1 MKMNAMTKPIVFF
14 LLIFAMN
21 FSSQAQVENRQF
33 YQLKTYTLAD
43 EKQEGIMDSYLK
55 DAYLPALKRA
65 NIENVGVFKLRPS
78 NYLTANKI
86 YVLIPF
92 ESMDQFLTIDNML
105 AQDKSYVSAGAA
117 YLEAKFD
124 EPPYERINSTLMK
137 AFTEMPTMKATE
149 VQGPRKDRVYELRS
163 YESPTEATYQNKV
176 DMFNTGGEVELFD
189 SLGFNA
195 VFYAEVLSGDRMPNL
210 MYMTTFPNME
220 KRDALWDAFFTSE
233 KWSKLKVDPKYQNN
247 MNKSDKILLY
257 PTAYSDY

>member
-1 MKMNAMTKPIVFF
+1 MQKPIITF
-14 LLIFAMN
+14 LLIFSIA
-21 FSSQAQVENRQF
+21 FTSSAQDEKRQF
-33 YQLKTYTLAD
+33 YQLKTYTLVG
-43 EKQEGIMDSYLK
+43 EKQEGIMDAYLK

-92 ESMDQFLTIDNML
+92 ESMQQFLTLDNML
-105 AQDKSYVSAGAA
+105 SQDKTYISVGTPYI
-117 YLEAKFD
+117 EAKYD
-124 EPPYERINSTLMK
+124 EPPYDHINSTLMK
-137 AFTEMPTMKATE
+137 AFTEMPMMKASE
-149 VQGPRKDRVYELRS
+149 VKGPKKDRVYELRS

-176 DMFNTGGEVELFD
+176 DMFNAGGEVELFK

-220 KRDALWDAFFTSE
+220 KRDALWASFFASD
-233 KWSKLKVDPKYQNN
+233 KWGKLKTDPKYQNN
-247 MNKSDKILLY
+247 MKKADKIMLY
-257 PTAYSDY
+257 PTEYSDY